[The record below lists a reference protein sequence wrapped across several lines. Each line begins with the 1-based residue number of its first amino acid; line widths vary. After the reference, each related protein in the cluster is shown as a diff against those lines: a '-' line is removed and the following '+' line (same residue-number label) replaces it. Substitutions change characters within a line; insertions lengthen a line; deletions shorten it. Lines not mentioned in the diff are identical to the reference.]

1 MLFLV
6 DQESRSVFEM
16 HLNDTMHLARIHY
29 GLSSQVRATRQQVR
43 ATQQQVFNKQVTS
56 IATACYAKSFISTQ
70 VGS

>member
-29 GLSSQVRATRQQVR
+29 GLSSQVRAIQQ
-43 ATQQQVFNKQVTS
+43 
-56 IATACYAKSFISTQ
+56 
-70 VGS
+70 

>member
-29 GLSSQVRATRQQVR
+29 GLSSQVRATRQQV
-43 ATQQQVFNKQVTS
+43 FNKQVTS
-56 IATACYAKSFISTQ
+56 IATARYAKSFISTQ

>member
-29 GLSSQVRATRQQVR
+29 GLSSQVRAT
-43 ATQQQVFNKQVTS
+43 QQQVFNKQVTS

>member
-29 GLSSQVRATRQQVR
+29 GLSSQVRATRQQV
-43 ATQQQVFNKQVTS
+43 FNKQVTS

>member
-29 GLSSQVRATRQQVR
+29 GLSSQVRATRQQVLNEQ
-43 ATQQQVFNKQVTS
+43 ATS

-70 VGS
+70 PNCVMS